1 LASKCW
7 AANAAQVGAGATG
20 LIDCVGDGFASQVAA
35 CQSAGKKVMLSL
47 GGAISNTYIPDAAA
61 AKEAAR
67 MLWGLFLGGT
77 SNSTLQNIRPFGPN
91 LKLDGVDIDNEAPPY
106 ARYIP
111 ELVSA
116 LREYY
121 NEDTSRQYYIS
132 AAPQCPRP
140 DQSIPIPQI
149 ADKLDWVFVQFY
161 NNPPCNLNTGA
172 AFLDSL
178 KSWSQDLMTTSMSNN
193 ANSNQHVEIG
203 PPAMA
208 PSTRPHSR
216 RGAGR
221 PPPKVFVGVLAT
233 PGSGFVDASG
243 FKAILDSVRSLNLPN
258 LGGVMYWDG
267 AYQQLSGQT
276 GGKSYAQ
283 LVKENM

>member
-1 LASKCW
+1 
-7 AANAAQVGAGATG
+7 
-20 LIDCVGDGFASQVAA
+20 VGDGFASQVAA

-47 GGAISNTYIPDAAA
+47 GGAISNTYIPNPAT

-77 SNSTLQNIRPFGPN
+77 SNSTLQDIRPFGPN
-91 LKLDGVDIDNEAPPY
+91 IKLDGIDIDNEAPSY
-106 ARYIP
+106 GQYIP
-111 ELVSA
+111 DLVNA

-140 DQSIPIPQI
+140 YQSIPIPKI

-178 KSWSQDLMTTSMSNN
+178 RSWSQDLLTASTSNN
-193 ANSNQHVEIG
+193 ANSNQNVEIG
-203 PPAMA
+203 PPTMQ
-208 PSTRPHSR
+208 PNKRPHTKR
-216 RGAGR
+216 AAGR
-221 PPPKVFVGVLAT
+221 APPKVFVGVLAT
-233 PGSGFVDASG
+233 PGSGFVDVGG
-243 FKAILDSVRSLNLPN
+243 FKAILDAVRGLNLPN
-258 LGGVMYWDG
+258 FGGVTYWDG
-267 AYQQLSGQT
+267 AYQQLSGQA

-283 LVKENM
+283 LVKETL